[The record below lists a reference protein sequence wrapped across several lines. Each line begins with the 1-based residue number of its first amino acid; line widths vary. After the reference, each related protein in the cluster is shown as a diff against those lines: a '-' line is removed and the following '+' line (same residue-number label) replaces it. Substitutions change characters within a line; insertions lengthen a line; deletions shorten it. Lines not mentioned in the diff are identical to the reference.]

1 MTIIWTSS
9 PLEQFEVQSIISLQV
24 PIIGL
29 NISLTNLGFHT
40 LITLFLLMTLHI
52 IGFAKSQIMISNRFS
67 LFMESIYATINTMVR
82 EQIGS
87 RNEVF
92 MPFIYALFTFII
104 AINLVGNIPYTF
116 TVATSAVVSLGISV
130 II

>member
-1 MTIIWTSS
+1 MTLIWTSS
-9 PLEQFEVQSIISLQV
+9 PLEQFEVQNLISLQI

-29 NISLTNLGFHT
+29 NISLTNLGFYT
-40 LITLFLLMTLHI
+40 LMTIFILMTLH
-52 IGFAKSQIMISNRFS
+52 MIVAQTMMSNRFS

-87 RNEVF
+87 RNE
-92 MPFIYALFTFII
+92 MYLPFIYALFTFII